1 MNISSS
7 AITSSSE
14 LPGMASLGNR
24 LRAMEGVGDGAPA
37 ADGLSGGDGSFK
49 NFLLDSIHDVNAMQQ
64 DADKAVETLLTGGDA
79 DPAEVLTAVQKADLS
94 FRLMMQTRNKMMQ
107 AFQEIRDIRI

>member
-24 LRAMEGVGDGAPA
+24 LNAMESVGDGTANV
-37 ADGLSGGDGSFK
+37 DGGSFK

-79 DPAEVLTAVQKADLS
+79 DPAEVLTAVQKADLT

>member
-1 MNISSS
+1 MSINS
-7 AITSSSE
+7 ITSSSE

-24 LRAMEGVGDGAPA
+24 LKSMESVGDGARG
-37 ADGLSGGDGSFK
+37 ADSLSGDDGSFK

-64 DADKAVETLLTGGDA
+64 DADMAVETLLTGGDA